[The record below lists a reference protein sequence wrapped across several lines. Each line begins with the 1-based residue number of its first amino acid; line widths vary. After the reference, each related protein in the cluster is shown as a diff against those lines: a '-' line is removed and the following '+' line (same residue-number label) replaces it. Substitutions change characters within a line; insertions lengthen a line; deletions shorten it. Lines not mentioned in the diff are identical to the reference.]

1 MKRLLAV
8 ILATLFICGIF
19 AACGDDKKGK
29 EDKEG
34 KEGSDE
40 LFTIETEYAD
50 LRYPSKWEDK
60 VKVDTLDDN
69 LHTVRVSSDSKS
81 IFDITFT
88 DGNTMLGTLTTDD
101 GPVNVYVLFYELDK
115 KDKNYEDYAA
125 MQDDVNVITEN
136 LAKDYDFSIGKP
148 LLEND
153 GKTFEIETKLVTMH
167 YPQRWKDSVKVEA
180 DEKAVAFSCDGTPL
194 FTIHFGAEK
203 GELLGTYNGTKLWLE
218 TFGFDKNTLS
228 AEQIAVYEA
237 MQEDVNVILQNLYG
251 DDKFELPI

>member
-19 AACGDDKKGK
+19 AACGDDKK
-29 EDKEG
+29 G

-148 LLEND
+148 LLEDD
-153 GKTFEIETKLVTMH
+153 GKTFEIETKIVTMH

-237 MQEDVNVILQNLYG
+237 MQEDVTVILQNLYG

>member
-19 AACGDDKKGK
+19 AACGDDKK
-29 EDKEG
+29 G

-148 LLEND
+148 LLEDD
-153 GKTFEIETKLVTMH
+153 GKTFEIETKIVTMH

-180 DEKAVAFSCDGTPL
+180 DEKEVAFSCDGTPL